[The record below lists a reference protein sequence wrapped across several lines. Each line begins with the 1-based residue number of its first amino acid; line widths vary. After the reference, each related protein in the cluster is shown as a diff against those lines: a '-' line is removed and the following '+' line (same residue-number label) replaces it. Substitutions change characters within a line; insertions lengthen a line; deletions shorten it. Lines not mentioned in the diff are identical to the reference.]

1 MCDRRA
7 PTRSG
12 RGGACWR
19 LTACSGST
27 ACWST
32 AHWGTL
38 PVGALPIAVRRCFTV
53 GCPTVVKHCSVA
65 VVPVLSQAAVATTA
79 ASQTLLPSP
88 CCLTSCAAS
97 HRAASPLVLPSPSP
111 GAATGEQRLP
121 FNGLGGHSGP
131 VSAVALRST
140 PEKRLFVYSSS
151 YDCTVTRLFLYALY
165 RLQRSAQPTANHT
178 A

>member
-1 MCDRRA
+1 MLAAYCLL
-7 PTRSG
+7 G
-12 RGGACWR
+12 EHC
-19 LTACSGST
+19 LLEHCSLGNT

-32 AHWGTL
+32 AYRCPSLFHCWL
-38 PVGALPIAVRRCFTV
+38 PHCREALLCRCRSSAVLGRCCHDRCITNFAALTV
-53 GCPTVVKHCSVA
+53 QPHILCC
-65 VVPVLSQAAVATTA
+65 L
-79 ASQTLLPSP
+79 SP